1 MKILAIFIVAGIIGF
16 VLLMGFSFI
25 LSFINSDY
33 NTYIDSF
40 FFSNFFILIIACIII
55 GFPFSF
61 IYYQN
66 KNIK

>member
-1 MKILAIFIVAGIIGF
+1 MKILTMFIISGIIGF
-16 VLLMGFSFI
+16 VLLMAFSFI

-33 NTYIDSF
+33 TTYLDSF

-55 GFPFSF
+55 GLPFSLIF
-61 IYYQN
+61 YRN

>member
-1 MKILAIFIVAGIIGF
+1 MKILVMCIIAGIIGF
-16 VLLMGFSFI
+16 VLLMSFSFI

-33 NTYIDSF
+33 NAYLESF
-40 FFSNFFILIIACIII
+40 FFSNFFILITGCIII

>member
-1 MKILAIFIVAGIIGF
+1 MKMLVMCIVAGIIGL
-16 VLLMGFSFI
+16 VLLMSFSFI

-33 NTYIDSF
+33 NAYLESF
-40 FFSNFFILIIACIII
+40 FFSNFFTLIIGCIII